1 MNIVTAEPLKP
12 HQAYPSQPVDQ
23 AADRILGGNP
33 VIAGHSVEFID
44 AVRRLTRLLSLNP
57 TVVLKQQFLMTAE
70 FVRIGLGL
78 SSIVPDEDD
87 RRFLQPVWSESAY
100 YRRWMQS
107 YLLFCNGLN
116 TMLDAVNAEP
126 ADRERARFALNQIT
140 AALAP
145 TNHPL
150 GNPSFLRQ
158 LGQTKGKS
166 LLKGAGNWIDDVM
179 HNNGLPRQVDE
190 RPFKVGQN
198 LAATRGR
205 VVWRSQY
212 CEVIQYGA
220 TTDEVMERPILII
233 PPQINKYYV
242 VDLSPENSLVRW
254 AVSQQ
259 AQVFVLSWRNP
270 TGRQRDWGL
279 ETYVHSA
286 GDAIDVVRDVA
297 RTEAVNVMGLGLG
310 GITASVLLGYL
321 AAVGKAKKVNSLT
334 LVVSALDTDDGALLG
349 VFSDQQAVKQ
359 AIAESKQTGVLDGAS
374 MARAFSWQQPADL
387 IWSFVANNYLLGNA
401 PPASDVLYWNNDT
414 TRLPAQFHADL
425 LHLFKQNPLPRL
437 GGMKI
442 LGEEID
448 LKRVTCPVYVVAGKD
463 DQITPWKN
471 CYLNTRLFGGCL
483 VRFVLSSESH
493 IQTIVNAPDQSGS
506 YYFTNA
512 DITGKADRWLDGA
525 LQRPGSWWRDW
536 MAWLRPQSGELWPA
550 PGGYGSARYSP
561 GDAAPGRYIFQR

>member
-1 MNIVTAEPLKP
+1 MSVIAEPPKSQ
-12 HQAYPSQPVDQ
+12 QAQQVVQ

-57 TVVLKQQFLMTAE
+57 AVVLKQQLVMAAE

-78 SSIVPDEDD
+78 STIEPTSED
-87 RRFLQPVWSESAY
+87 RRFLQPVWYENAY
-100 YRRWMQS
+100 YRRWMQG
-107 YLLFCNGLN
+107 YLLFCRGLN
-116 TMLDAVNAEP
+116 AMLDAVNAEP

-150 GNPSFLRQ
+150 GNPGFLKQ

-166 LLKGAGNWIDDVM
+166 LLTGTSNWFDDLL
-179 HNNGLPRQVDE
+179 HNNGLPSQVDE
-190 RPFKVGQN
+190 RPFKVGRN
-198 LAATRGR
+198 LAATPGK

-242 VDLSPENSLVRW
+242 ADLSPENSLVRW

-286 GDAIDVVRDVA
+286 GDAINVVRDVA
-297 RTEAVNVMGLGLG
+297 RSEAVNVMGLGLG

-321 AAVGKAKKVNSLT
+321 SAIGEGSKINSLS

-387 IWSFVANNYLLGNA
+387 IWSFVANNYLLGNS

-425 LHLFKQNPLPRL
+425 LNLFKQNPLPRL
-437 GGMKI
+437 GGMRI
-442 LGEEID
+442 LGEDID
-448 LKRVTCPVYVVAGKD
+448 LKKVECPVYVVAGAD

-471 CYLNTRLFGGCL
+471 CYLNTRLFGGS

-493 IQTIVNAPDQSGS
+493 IPTIVNPPDQAGS

-561 GDAAPGRYIFQR
+561 SDAAPGRYIFQR